1 MQCLSD
7 RRRLLARRRALASV
21 TLLLSLTLVLGA
33 ATPSRAQTS
42 ITVDTQ
48 TPFNT
53 GISGNDDL
61 GDLKRIYQA
70 ANMPSEQALDQ
81 FDQVIADTGL
91 NRARLLQSDIYC
103 DLDPTG
109 TVFGYMQDG
118 VFHAGDCYP
127 LAWHLQWALERHLT
141 PHVAVASYMPPSL
154 AAAGVSGESWGSAAQ
169 ARFKAYA
176 EALVRYVVI
185 TSYNGGA
192 SSVIFEVGNELD
204 IADST
209 PENFNRTDPS
219 VYKLKPLGPWGRW
232 LWWMDPQNYVL
243 HQWEPLQ
250 THTLGNAENKS
261 LSYPYRVDARR
272 LGRGLLPVQK
282 VFSDAVAKIKAEL
295 AGNVIH
301 QGKTIEMAGPAF
313 AGLSFKYYPLDV
325 PPNPTLEEEFLEQ
338 TFNPVA
344 SPYAGKFYANY
355 TARDR
360 YSFSF
365 HFYGST
371 DGTTRFANFRQDT
384 ATIRTKLASLK
395 QQNADMPDVR
405 LFLSEWGPT
414 ADETTDVNYS
424 HRGAAWAAAFLP
436 EAVAQHVA
444 LGSYL
449 IISDGQG
456 DTRVPSF
463 LGQASLLYKQM
474 NGESAPIYY
483 PKPVANLFQMYNKM
497 SGKRVQA
504 NVSPGGAGSSLGAF
518 ATWDGSTANVMVYN
532 YDPARVF
539 GNDASTD
546 PGETFS
552 LAVGNLRDGQVM
564 VERYLIDEQT
574 SNLAAFLNGP
584 VHPDPNLQKTTMA
597 GTVTGG
603 MLILPDTLKLG
614 VVLYRVYPP
623 AGVP

>member
-1 MQCLSD
+1 MQCLPD
-7 RRRLLARRRALASV
+7 RRRVLRRRSFLAS
-21 TLLLSLTLVLGA
+21 LAFLLSVVLGLGA
-33 ATPSRAQTS
+33 PAPSRAQTS
-42 ITVDTQ
+42 IVVDTQ
-48 TPFNT
+48 TPLNT

-70 ANMPSEQALDQ
+70 ANMPSEQALAQ

-91 NRARLLQSDIYC
+91 NRTRLLQSDIYC

-109 TVFGYMQDG
+109 TVFGYTQDG

-127 LAWHLQWALERHLT
+127 LAWHLQWALEHRLT

-169 ARFKAYA
+169 IRFKTYA
-176 EALVRYVVI
+176 EALVRYIV
-185 TSYNGGA
+185 SKSFNGGA
-192 SSVIFEVGNELD
+192 SSVIFEVANELD

-209 PENFNRTDPS
+209 PENFNYTDAS
-219 VYKLKPLGPWGRW
+219 VYTLKPLGPWGRW

-250 THTLGNAENKS
+250 THTLNNAENKS
-261 LSYPYRVDARR
+261 LSYPYRLDARR
-272 LGRGLLPVQK
+272 LSRGLLPVQK
-282 VFSDAVAKIKAEL
+282 VVSDAVAKIKAEL
-295 AGNVIH
+295 AGNFTYK
-301 QGKTIEMAGPAF
+301 GKTIEMAGPAF

-325 PPNPTLEEEFLEQ
+325 PPSPTLEEEFLEQ

-355 TARDR
+355 TEPDR

-371 DGTTRFANFRQDT
+371 DGTTHFANFRQEMV
-384 ATIRTKLASLK
+384 TIKAKLASLK
-395 QQNADMPDVR
+395 RQNAGMPDVK
-405 LFLSEWGPT
+405 LFMSEWGPT

-424 HRGAAWAAAFLP
+424 HRGAAWTAAFLP
-436 EAVAQHVA
+436 EALAQHVA

-456 DTRVPSF
+456 DTHLPSL

-474 NGESAPIYY
+474 NGEAAPIYY
-483 PKPVANLFQMYNKM
+483 PKPVANLFRMYNKM
-497 SGKRVQA
+497 SGQRVQA
-504 NVSPGGAGSSLGAF
+504 ILSPGGSGSNIGAF
-518 ATWDGSTANVMVYN
+518 ATWDGSIANVMVFN

-539 GNDASTD
+539 GTDVSAD
-546 PGETFS
+546 PGEAFS
-552 LAVGNLRDGQVM
+552 LVVDNLRDGQVM

-574 SNLAAFLNGP
+574 SNLAAFLKGP
-584 VHPDPNLQKTTMA
+584 VCPDPNLQKTMMQ

-603 MLILPDTLKLG
+603 KLSLPDTLKLG
-614 VVLYRVYPP
+614 VALYRVYPP
-623 AGVP
+623 AVGP